1 MNHTHTSARVRLLG
15 LLAVVTL
22 AAAACGAKAPS
33 TGAVGGTG
41 STSGSGATGQT
52 VSLAVNSWVGSQADV
67 SIACYALQQK
77 LHDSCNQ
84 VTIDE
89 VPTWPAMA
97 QGKIDGVLEVWG
109 HEDLYK
115 QYVTNQHTV
124 VDGGLLGAVGHIG
137 WYVPTY
143 LMKAHPELATW
154 KGLTTDWAMFK
165 TAESG
170 SAGQFL
176 DGSPSYVT
184 EDGPLIKNLGLN
196 LKVIYAGSEAAEIT
210 AVRQAYAAHK
220 PVLFYFYTPQWLNS
234 QLSFSEVQL
243 PPRTPGCDATAG
255 QTPDKT
261 DCAYPTYH
269 LYKAFSTAFTK
280 SNPKAYQIL
289 KNMTL
294 TSQQQD
300 QIAALI
306 ADQNM
311 TPAAAATKWGS
322 ENPTAW
328 QSW

>member
-1 MNHTHTSARVRLLG
+1 MKPIRTTARMRLLG
-15 LLAVVTL
+15 AAAVFSL
-22 AAAACGAKAPS
+22 AATACATTSPSAA
-33 TGAVGGTG
+33 TVGTG
-41 STSGSGATGQT
+41 SSSGSSGSGQT

-77 LHDSCNQ
+77 LHDNCNQ
-84 VTIDE
+84 VTINE

-109 HEDLYK
+109 HPHLFK
-115 QYVTNQHTV
+115 QYVTKQHTV

-154 KGLTTDWAMFK
+154 KGLKTDWAMFK

-184 EDGPLIKNLGLN
+184 EDGALIKNLGLN

-210 AVRQAYAAHK
+210 AVRQAYAAKK
-220 PVLFYFYTPQWLNS
+220 PILFYFYTPQWLNS

-243 PPRTPGCDATAG
+243 PARTPGCDATAG

-280 SNPKAYQIL
+280 SDPKAYQL
-289 KNMTL
+289 LRNMTL
-294 TSQQQD
+294 SSQQQD

-306 ADQNM
+306 ADKNM
-311 TPAAAATKWGS
+311 APAAAAAQWGS
-322 ENPTAW
+322 QHPSAW